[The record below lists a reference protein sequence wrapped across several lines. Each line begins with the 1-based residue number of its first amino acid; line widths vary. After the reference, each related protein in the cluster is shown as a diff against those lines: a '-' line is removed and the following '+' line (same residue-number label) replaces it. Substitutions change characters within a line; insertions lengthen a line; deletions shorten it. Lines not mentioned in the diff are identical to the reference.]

1 MKRKFYSAIVIVYS
15 IICIYIMTSY
25 KMPNK
30 NVNGNISKVSKH
42 QEQVVKDKEKSIKTN
57 SNNIDENN
65 GDVND
70 VTEYQLDGNSGIN
83 IDEYKKN
90 KSLEV
95 MRRAMDEAYR
105 TKYEDSGIDKIEGE
119 FDSYNKEQK
128 EKNQVIKV
136 PIDEIVS
143 CLSLSEKGKLLT
155 ISKRLS
161 NEDYDKFNEYLSYKN
176 QKIGVRK
183 AIEIL
188 EEKLSDQEVD
198 RIKEILAKYID
209 MYTVEEDRWSKLF
222 ININYI
228 NWINR
233 EENYKNRRN
242 MKINLKYSW
251 IWGWKKLNKIVY

>member
-1 MKRKFYSAIVIVYS
+1 MKRKFYSTIVIVYS

-30 NVNGNISKVSKH
+30 DVNENISQVSKH
-42 QEQVVKDKEKSIKTN
+42 QEQVVKDRAKGIKAN

-65 GDVND
+65 SDVNNAR
-70 VTEYQLDGNSGIN
+70 EYQLDGSNGIN
-83 IDEYKKN
+83 IDEYKKS

-95 MRRAMDEAYR
+95 MRRAMDESYR
-105 TKYEDSGIDKIEGE
+105 IKYEDSGIDKIEGE
-119 FDSYNKEQK
+119 FDSYNKEQR

-136 PIDEIVS
+136 PVDEIVS

-188 EEKLSDQEVD
+188 EEKLSDQEFN
-198 RIKEILAKYID
+198 RIKEILGKYID
-209 MYTVEEDRWSKLF
+209 MDTVEEDR
-222 ININYI
+222 
-228 NWINR
+228 
-233 EENYKNRRN
+233 
-242 MKINLKYSW
+242 
-251 IWGWKKLNKIVY
+251 